1 MRTRISFG
9 FSFIIS
15 IIFIITACSETD
27 NKTSNQV
34 PEASNE
40 FVSDTLRPDNIT
52 FPEFEDPAISKIL
65 EGIQLCTS
73 DSSKTDSLPL
83 CNHKFFRVFKFN
95 PNLEWEDGFLV
106 EIRAGLFSKERQ
118 TLCIYHV
125 RNRFRIVNQ
134 YLGVI
139 LEIIT
144 QPDGFSDLLMGYED
158 PEVGTVAIKH
168 VWKNDQY
175 KPVEVM
181 EINNRFVK
189 EIYKDSLKK
198 VYIHDFMWGR

>member
-1 MRTRISFG
+1 MVL
-9 FSFIIS
+9 
-15 IIFIITACSETD
+15 TACSEAD
-27 NKTSNQV
+27 NDDSSQTSNKND
-34 PEASNE
+34 A

-52 FPEFEDPAISKIL
+52 FPEFQDPAIKKIL
-65 EGIQLCTS
+65 EGIKLCTS

-95 PNLEWEDGFLV
+95 PNLEWKDGFLV
-106 EIRAGLFSKERQ
+106 EIRAGLFTTERQ

-134 YLGVI
+134 YVGVI
-139 LEIIT
+139 LELIT

-168 VWKNDQY
+168 KWKNDHY

-189 EIYKDSLKK
+189 EAFKDSLKK
-198 VYIHDFMWGR
+198 VYVKDFMWGR